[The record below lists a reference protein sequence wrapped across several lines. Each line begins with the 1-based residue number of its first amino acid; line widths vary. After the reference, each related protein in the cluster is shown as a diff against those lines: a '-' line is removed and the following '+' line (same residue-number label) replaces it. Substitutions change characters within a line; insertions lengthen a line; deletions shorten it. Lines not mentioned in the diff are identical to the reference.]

1 MPLPPQVRPE
11 LLAVIVL
18 LAIIA
23 AGYLALFAAAHR
35 KDRERRALLA
45 RLDGAMAALGAERL
59 GDGLH
64 RWNGRAYT
72 IHADATPLLR
82 RELSLRLAALAPG
95 TAELE
100 LRRARNV
107 PSEAAAALGD
117 PYRGFVA
124 QAPAGVDAPGF
135 LMRPEVA
142 GPLGSVMPGRWDAF
156 SVHIVER
163 VLYSNLLPHAAY
175 DGAEL
180 RRDLEALG
188 AIGRVAAERTERPE
202 RVTLRHGIEPDVPG
216 WHWTPADR
224 LRWGEKLSRS
234 CVSAWTGTPH
244 LNAALLDLFRR
255 LAGPARLLVLMN
267 RPLPEEVRLAYG
279 SEAPAADGLTADG
292 GEGAWVA
299 ADHFTDAAFFG
310 GLLAAD
316 EAALPELRARFSG
329 HAAWQHHRAAL
340 EALDRCL
347 FYVRRLRDDED
358 SWYSGEYEILSERLS
373 HEQVAAAVTQMG
385 ARLIRLERPFSHKL
399 FRDDRLDVAL

>member
-1 MPLPPQVRPE
+1 MPLPPAMRPE

-23 AGYLALFAAAHR
+23 AGYLALFAAARR
-35 KDRERRALLA
+35 KDHERRALLA
-45 RLDGAMAALGAERL
+45 RLDGAMAGLGAERL

-72 IHADATPLLR
+72 IHADATPLLK

-124 QAPAGVDAPGF
+124 QAPAGTDAAAF

-142 GPLGSVMPGRWDAF
+142 GALGAVMPGRWDAF

-163 VLYSNLLPHAAY
+163 VLYSNLIPHASY
-175 DGAEL
+175 DAAEL
-180 RRDLEALG
+180 RRDLEALA
-188 AIGRVAAERTERPE
+188 AIGGATAERDDRPA

-224 LRWGEKLSRS
+224 MQWGERLSRS

-244 LNAALLDLFRR
+244 LNPALLELFRR
-255 LAGPARLLVLMN
+255 LAGPARLMVLMN

-279 SEAPAADGLTADG
+279 AAAPAADGLVAEG
-292 GEGAWVA
+292 GEAAWVA

-316 EAALPELRARFSG
+316 EAVVADLRARFSA
-329 HAAWQHHRAAL
+329 HAAWEHHRAAL
-340 EALDRCL
+340 EMLDRCR

-358 SWYSGEYEILSERLS
+358 SWYSGEYEILSARLS
-373 HEQVAAAVTQMG
+373 HEQVAAEVGRMG
-385 ARLIRLERPFSHKL
+385 GRLIRLERPFSHKL
-399 FRDDRLDVAL
+399 FRDDRLDVGL